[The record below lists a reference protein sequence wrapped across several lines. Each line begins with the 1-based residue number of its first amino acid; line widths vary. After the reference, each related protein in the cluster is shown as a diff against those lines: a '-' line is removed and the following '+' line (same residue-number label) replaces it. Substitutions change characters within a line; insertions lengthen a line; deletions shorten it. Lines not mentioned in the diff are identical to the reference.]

1 MWADILASLRAA
13 MREFRRL
20 RWRRRHTRARPDDS
34 PF

>member
-1 MWADILASLRAA
+1 MLHDILASLRAA

-20 RWRRRHTRARPDDS
+20 RWRRRHTMARLDDS